1 LESQTKADSK
11 EKNVLVQLM
20 TKKYLDQDIAHDN
33 EVVVKLV
40 RFAYQSVRTYKKF
53 SVRDSIIGL

>member
-1 LESQTKADSK
+1 
-11 EKNVLVQLM
+11 VLVQLM